1 MSIPQNPGPESAPED
16 ERPRAGLM
24 VVYGFQHILAMY
36 AGVVTPP
43 IIVGSVVGL
52 STAEMGILISAA
64 LLVSGLA
71 TLLQTMGVW
80 RFGARLPS
88 VIGISFVPV
97 SAMVG
102 IAGESGLP
110 TVFGAALVAGV
121 FGLCV
126 VPVMASLIR
135 FFPPVV
141 TGSVITII
149 GVSLF
154 PVAVGWITENN
165 ETGVPTTGGLALAGT
180 TLLLVLLLAWILP
193 GVWSRMAVLG
203 GLVLGTA
210 VAAAFGRV
218 DFSAVGEGAIFS
230 FGRPFHFGPPE
241 FQAAAIITMCVV
253 MLVILTEGVA
263 DILAVGEIVGARMD
277 GRRLAD
283 GLRVDALA
291 SIVGPL
297 LNTFPG
303 STFSQNVGLVAL
315 TRVRSRYVVA
325 VGGLILITL
334 GLFPVLGR
342 IVAMVPSPV
351 LGGAGLV
358 LFGSVAAAGIRT
370 LAAVEYDGNMNLI
383 IVAVALAFGTI
394 PLAAPGFYEGF
405 PSWAAMILS
414 SGIVAGAVAALVLNA
429 CFNILGRKDG
439 GAGATEPAD
448 AAGTAEAAEAAESTD
463 ATGTA
468 KVGKRPSGSTPQE

>member
-1 MSIPQNPGPESAPED
+1 
-16 ERPRAGLM
+16 M

-43 IIVGSVVGL
+43 IIVGAVVGL

-126 VPVMASLIR
+126 APLMASLIR

-154 PVAVGWITENN
+154 PVAVGWITEND
-165 ETGVPTTGGLALAGT
+165 ETGVPTTTGLALAGT
-180 TLLLVLLLAWILP
+180 TLLIVLLLAWVLP

-210 VAAAFGRV
+210 VAAAFGQV
-218 DFSAVGEGAIFS
+218 DFSAVGEGAVFS
-230 FGRPFHFGPPE
+230 FGQPFYFGPPE
-241 FQAAAIITMCVV
+241 FQTAAIVTMCVV

-263 DILAVGEIVGARMD
+263 DILAVGEIVGAKMD

-291 SIVGPL
+291 SVIGPL

-334 GLFPVLGR
+334 GLFPILGR
-342 IVAMVPSPV
+342 IVAMIPSPV

-370 LAAVEYDGNMNLI
+370 LAAVRYDGNMNLI

-394 PLAAPGFYEGF
+394 PLAAPGFYGGF
-405 PSWAAMILS
+405 PSWAAMVLS
-414 SGIVAGAVAALVLNA
+414 SGIVAGAVAALLLNA
-429 CFNILGRKDG
+429 CFNILGRENG
-439 GAGATEPAD
+439 GPEEPESPEEGSAGASARPAVEPTAEPA
-448 AAGTAEAAEAAESTD
+448 AAPTAAPTAEPAAEPAAEAAPKE
-463 ATGTA
+463 
-468 KVGKRPSGSTPQE
+468 